1 VTGACPIPPKAGQAG
16 AGNFTSP
23 ERKGVEEE
31 LMKHR
36 EHLERPA
43 KEPTTGLGMANEQL
57 QEERAER
64 KRAERAVHEAREFA
78 ESIVE
83 TVREPLVVL
92 DADLRVISVNPS
104 FCQTFKVTP
113 EDAGGKL
120 IYDVGNRQ
128 WNIPKLQV
136 LLEEVI
142 PRNNQFQNF
151 EVDHEFPAVGRRTM
165 LLNARQIYNKGIGA
179 QMILLAIEDIT
190 ERKKAEQEIKNLN
203 EDLKHRAFELE
214 AAYKELETFSYSISH
229 DLRNPLLVIGGFSR
243 TLLERYSNHLDAK
256 GQQFLSM
263 IHSSTEKMLQLIDDL
278 LTFSR
283 SEHQQ
288 MKPSD
293 IDMRELAKVVF
304 EELKSIIPEQTV
316 LLDIKTL
323 PPARGD
329 PSMIRQV
336 FVNLLSNAIKFTRP
350 KGAGVVE
357 IGCMVKENQ
366 DIYYVKDNGVGF
378 DIQYAGKL
386 FGVFQRHHT
395 VDEFEGTGVGLAIVQ
410 RIIHRHGGRVWAEG
424 KANEGATFYF
434 FLPRQVN
441 EGQCSLNH
449 FG

>member
-1 VTGACPIPPKAGQAG
+1 MGPKG
-16 AGNFTSP
+16 T
-23 ERKGVEEE
+23 EEE
-31 LMKHR
+31 LMKHLK
-36 EHLERPA
+36 HPERRA
-43 KEPTTGLGMANEQL
+43 KEPTTGLRMANKQL
-57 QEERAER
+57 QREMSEGQRAEWT
-64 KRAERAVHEAREFA
+64 VQEAREYA

-92 DADLRVISVNPS
+92 DANLRVISVNHS
-104 FCQTFKVTP
+104 FCQAFKVTP

-120 IYDVGNRQ
+120 IYDLGNRQ
-128 WNIPKLQV
+128 WKIPKLQV

-151 EVDHEFPAVGRRTM
+151 EVEHEFPEIGRRTM
-165 LLNARQIYNKGIGA
+165 LLNARQIYSKGIGA

-190 ERKKAEQEIKNLN
+190 ERKKAEEEIKNLN
-203 EDLKHRAFELE
+203 GDLKQRAFELG

-229 DLRNPLLVIGGFSR
+229 DLRNPLLVIGGFSH

-256 GQQFLSM
+256 GKQFLSM
-263 IHSSTEKMLQLIDDL
+263 IHSSTQKMLQLIDDL

-293 IDMRELAKVVF
+293 IDMGELAKAVF
-304 EELKSIIPEQTV
+304 EELKSTLPEQTL

-329 PSMIRQV
+329 QSMIRQV
-336 FVNLLSNAIKFTRP
+336 FVNLLSNAIKFTRS
-350 KGAGVVE
+350 KEAGVIE
-357 IGCMVKENQ
+357 IGCMAKENQ

-378 DIQYAGKL
+378 DMQYAGKL

-395 VDEFEGTGVGLAIVQ
+395 EDEFEGTGVGLAIVQ

-424 KANEGATFYF
+424 KVNEGAIFNF
-434 FLPRQVN
+434 SLPRQAS
-441 EGQCSLNH
+441 GSQCSLNR

>member
-1 VTGACPIPPKAGQAG
+1 MKQKEP
-16 AGNFTSP
+16 
-23 ERKGVEEE
+23 VEE
-31 LMKHR
+31 LV
-36 EHLERPA
+36 
-43 KEPTTGLGMANEQL
+43 KEPTTGLRMANEQL
-57 QEERAER
+57 RQEMTERQRAEWSVR
-64 KRAERAVHEAREFA
+64 EAREYA

-92 DADLRVISVNPS
+92 DANLRVISVNYS
-104 FCQTFKVTP
+104 FCQTFRVTP

-120 IYDVGNRQ
+120 IYDLGNRQ

-151 EVDHEFPAVGRRTM
+151 EVEHEFPTIGRRTM
-165 LLNARQIYNKGIGA
+165 LLNARQIYSKGIGA

-190 ERKKAEQEIKNLN
+190 ERKKAEEEIKSLN

-243 TLLERYSNHLDAK
+243 ALLERYSKDLDAK
-256 GQQFLSM
+256 GQQFLNL
-263 IHSSTEKMLQLIDDL
+263 IHSNTQKMLQLIDDL
-278 LTFSR
+278 LIFSR

-293 IDMRELAKVVF
+293 IDMGELAKAVF
-304 EELKSIIPEQTV
+304 EELKSIIPEQTL
-316 LLDIKTL
+316 LLDIQPL
-323 PPARGD
+323 PPAWGD
-329 PSMIRQV
+329 QSMIRQV
-336 FVNLLSNAIKFTRP
+336 LVNLLSNAIKFTRP
-350 KGAGVVE
+350 KGAGVIE
-357 IGCMVKENQ
+357 IGYLGKENQ

-378 DIQYAGKL
+378 DMQVAGKL
-386 FGVFQRHHT
+386 FGVFQRHHA

-410 RIIHRHGGRVWAEG
+410 RIIHRHGGQVWAEG
-424 KANEGATFYF
+424 KVNEGAIFKF
-434 FLPRQVN
+434 SLPRQGSG
-441 EGQCSLNH
+441 GQCSLNH